1 MENEPV
7 PLKPPVW
14 TWEVPAY
21 FFVGGVAGT
30 AAVVA
35 ATAGLKPD
43 GAAIADHARWLA
55 AIGAAIAPP
64 LLISDLGRPARF
76 LNMLRVL
83 KPQSAMSVGAWTLAV
98 FSAAAVLSLAGH
110 SASPPEPSSALA
122 LVATIAGFVAAA
134 TGLVLATYNGVQLGV
149 TAIPVWAA
157 NASVLPILFGIS
169 GLGATISLLEV
180 IGDRTSDLNAIGM
193 AAAAVE
199 TIALLWL
206 ERRRDAA
213 NAPIQR
219 GSSGILVRTAGILSG
234 PVALVVRG
242 LSVGMPGIR
251 LVASAAMI
259 FGSALTRVGWIAAG
273 RVSAQDRDSAL
284 R

>member
-1 MENEPV
+1 VENRPV

-30 AAVVA
+30 AAVLA
-35 ATAGLKPD
+35 AAAGFKPED
-43 GAAIADHARWLA
+43 AAIADHARWLA

-76 LNMLRVL
+76 LHMLRVF
-83 KPQSAMSVGAWTLAV
+83 KARSPMSVGAWTLVA
-98 FSAAAVLSLAGH
+98 FSIAAFVSLGANAALADSASTFVAFVAAAASL
-110 SASPPEPSSALA
+110 
-122 LVATIAGFVAAA
+122 IAAA
-134 TGLVLATYNGVQLGV
+134 TGLVLATYTGVLLGV

-169 GLGATISLLEV
+169 GLGAAVSLLEV
-180 IGDRTSDLNAIGM
+180 LGDRTPELNTIGM

-199 TIALLWL
+199 TILLLWF

-213 NAPIQR
+213 NVPLHHGPAAV
-219 GSSGILVRTAGILSG
+219 LVRSAGVLAG
-234 PVALVVRG
+234 PVALVVRR
-242 LSVGMPGIR
+242 LSVATPGIR
-251 LVASAAMI
+251 LVASVAMVM
-259 FGSALTRVGWIAAG
+259 GSALTRVGWIAAG
-273 RVSAQDRDSAL
+273 RISAHDRKSAL
-284 R
+284 K